1 VELVFTTF
9 LSRVGYERARRTRQD
24 ASRIADSHLV
34 FKYLRNKVVF
44 VIKDEKL
51 TKNIK

>member
-1 VELVFTTF
+1 MTDRT
-9 LSRVGYERARRTRQD
+9 TRQD
-24 ASRIADSHLV
+24 LLRIDRADSHLV

-44 VIKDEKL
+44 VIKYEKL